1 MLKQTNMEKDARP
14 FDKTCQ
20 CPFPLLCQAVFIL
33 ELRKWLSWLV
43 KWPASL
49 KMWVWVPQYPWK
61 SMAWYCVPTISTAG
75 PDQKVSGAH
84 WPTCGASHG
93 ALGSMRDLVS
103 KNKVVSNWKKK
114 TCNIILLIL
123 HMYANAW
130 THKHTHTQEKEN
142 TYLSNKWLC
151 TLCSCWEIP
160 LEIEPSRKLVPGKIL
175 RWPMDS
181 HPGLVA
187 SDSANKE
194 GWGRR
199 GRAQGWGGAALPVA
213 TQPEY

>member
-93 ALGSMRDLVS
+93 ALGSMRDPVS
-103 KNKVVSNWKKK
+103 KNKVGSNQRRHMKLKEFQRSHWRLSKQDSSKVNQVTPRWLRNNAGVTREREKESSSVLVK
-114 TCNIILLIL
+114 TTDLSNGGQLVAISEMFILNSNIIPHLLVI
-123 HMYANAW
+123 
-130 THKHTHTQEKEN
+130 
-142 TYLSNKWLC
+142 SKWMKSLIK
-151 TLCSCWEIP
+151 TNQSKVIDE
-160 LEIEPSRKLVPGKIL
+160 
-175 RWPMDS
+175 
-181 HPGLVA
+181 
-187 SDSANKE
+187 
-194 GWGRR
+194 
-199 GRAQGWGGAALPVA
+199 
-213 TQPEY
+213 